1 MPMISFESGQL
12 SNKVKK
18 EFDFSTMVCFLLD
31 STSNAMIRGYRPEL
45 AKFDLTYPQFLVMM
59 TLWNNDNILI
69 KEISKSTSFDSG
81 TLTPILKRL
90 ENKAYIKRV
99 SSKIDERA
107 KLIVL
112 TDKGKS
118 LKEQTSYIF
127 KNMECKIELTEE
139 EQKQISSICNKILNK
154 LT

>member
-1 MPMISFESGQL
+1 MSDL
-12 SNKVKK
+12 VNKNKIK
-18 EFDFSTMVCFLLD
+18 NEFDFSTMVCFLLD
-31 STSNAMIRGYRPEL
+31 STSNAMIRAYRPEL
-45 AKFDLTYPQFLVMM
+45 EKFDLTYPQFLVMM
-59 TLWNNDNILI
+59 TLWNKDNILI
-69 KEISKSTSFDSG
+69 KEISKTTFFDSG

-90 ENKAYIKRV
+90 EKKSYIKRV

-127 KNMECKIELTEE
+127 RSMECTLALTENEKE
-139 EQKQISSICNKILNK
+139 EIARICNKVLKK
-154 LT
+154 LET